1 MARQARTKEGTG
13 KRHQGHGSQTEFS
26 QTEQGKELGLQGK
39 RDHKSQEPWVEKRES
54 LIQLLRMISLNH
66 K

>member
-26 QTEQGKELGLQGK
+26 QTEQGQELGLKGK
-39 RDHKSQEPWVEKRES
+39 RDHKSQE
-54 LIQLLRMISLNH
+54 L
-66 K
+66 